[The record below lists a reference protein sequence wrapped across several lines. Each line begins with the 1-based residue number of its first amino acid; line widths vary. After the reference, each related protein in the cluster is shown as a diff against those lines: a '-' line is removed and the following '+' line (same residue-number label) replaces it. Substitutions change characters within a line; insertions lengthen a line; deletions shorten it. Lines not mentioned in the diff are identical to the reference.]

1 LEQKKAQFW
10 KKVKGRIKLDWNKA
24 KNIFIA
30 MFLIINIFLSYQ
42 LYTISRNQYIYI
54 EEEEIDNIE
63 QYLARKNVQM
73 DAIISD
79 RVLIA
84 PKINVKYHE
93 FDIKKI
99 EELFF
104 GSVEYQINNTDH
116 GFDMKYNELSVEVKD
131 GFYVTFQD
139 KSIDIKQ
146 KDVNEEKCIKNAYNF
161 INKLQLNTGNQFT
174 KIKEVGKGYVHLV
187 LGQEYGK
194 LSVDT
199 SLIDIIATEEGVVE
213 AKISWLEW
221 IKPDKRLNIIT
232 PVMAL
237 LKAYGSRA
245 ETDET
250 IIIKQIRQG
259 YHFTPEV
266 QDAPNDAIIL
276 EGTLS
281 PMWIIESDKADIY
294 INAYNEKIE

>member
-1 LEQKKAQFW
+1 VQKKVQFW

-104 GSVEYQINNTDH
+104 DSVEYQINNTAH
-116 GFDMKYNELSVEVKD
+116 SFDMKYNELSVEVKD
-131 GFYVTFQD
+131 GHYVTFQD

-174 KIKEVGKGYVHLV
+174 KVKEVGKGYVHLV

-199 SLIDIIATEEGVVE
+199 SIIDIIATEEGVVE
-213 AKISWLEW
+213 AKVSWLEW

-259 YHFTPEV
+259 YHFTPNV
-266 QDAPNDAIIL
+266 QDAPNDMIIL
-276 EGTLS
+276 EATLS
-281 PMWIIESDKADIY
+281 PMWIIESDKTDIY
-294 INAYNEKIE
+294 INAYNEKVE

>member
-1 LEQKKAQFW
+1 
-10 KKVKGRIKLDWNKA
+10 
-24 KNIFIA
+24 

-54 EEEEIDNIE
+54 EEKEIDNIE

-104 GSVEYQINNTDH
+104 DSVEYQINNTAH
-116 GFDMKYNELSVEVKD
+116 SFDMKYNELSVEVKD
-131 GFYVTFQD
+131 GHYVTFQD

-174 KIKEVGKGYVHLV
+174 KVKEVGKGYVHLV

-199 SLIDIIATEEGVVE
+199 SIIDIIATEEGVVE
-213 AKISWLEW
+213 AKVSWLEW

-259 YHFTPEV
+259 YHFTPNV
-266 QDAPNDAIIL
+266 QDAPNDMIIL
-276 EGTLS
+276 EATLS
-281 PMWIIESDKADIY
+281 PMWIIESDKTDIY
-294 INAYNEKIE
+294 INAYNEKVE

>member
-1 LEQKKAQFW
+1 MQKKAQFW
-10 KKVKGRIKLDWNKA
+10 KKAKGRIKLDWNKA

-54 EEEEIDNIE
+54 EEKEIDNIE

-104 GSVEYQINNTDH
+104 DSVEYQINNTAH
-116 GFDMKYNELSVEVKD
+116 SFDMKYNELSVEVKD
-131 GFYVTFQD
+131 GHYVTFQD

-199 SLIDIIATEEGVVE
+199 SIIDIIATEEGVVE
-213 AKISWLEW
+213 AKVSWLEW

-259 YHFTPEV
+259 YHFTPNV
-266 QDAPNDAIIL
+266 QDAPNDMIIL
-276 EGTLS
+276 EATLS
-281 PMWIIESDKADIY
+281 PMWIIESDKTDIY
-294 INAYNEKIE
+294 INAYNEKVE

>member
-1 LEQKKAQFW
+1 MQKKAQFW
-10 KKVKGRIKLDWNKA
+10 KKAKGRIKLDWNKA

-54 EEEEIDNIE
+54 EEKEIDNIE

-104 GSVEYQINNTDH
+104 DSVEYQINNTAH
-116 GFDMKYNELSVEVKD
+116 SFDMKYNELSVEVKD
-131 GFYVTFQD
+131 GHYVTFQD

-174 KIKEVGKGYVHLV
+174 KVKEVGKGYVHLV

-199 SLIDIIATEEGVVE
+199 SIIDIIATEEGVVE
-213 AKISWLEW
+213 AKVSWLEW

-259 YHFTPEV
+259 YHFTPNV
-266 QDAPNDAIIL
+266 QDAPNDMIIL
-276 EGTLS
+276 EATLS
-281 PMWIIESDKADIY
+281 PMWIIESDKTDIY
-294 INAYNEKIE
+294 INAYNEKVE

>member
-104 GSVEYQINNTDH
+104 DSVEYQINNTAH
-116 GFDMKYNELSVEVKD
+116 SFDMKYNELSVEVKD
-131 GFYVTFQD
+131 GHYVTFQD

-174 KIKEVGKGYVHLV
+174 KVKEVGKGYVHLV

-199 SLIDIIATEEGVVE
+199 SIIDIIATEEGVVE
-213 AKISWLEW
+213 AKVSWLEW

-259 YHFTPEV
+259 YHFTPNV
-266 QDAPNDAIIL
+266 QDAPNDMIIL
-276 EGTLS
+276 EATLS
-281 PMWIIESDKADIY
+281 PMWIIESDKTDIY
-294 INAYNEKIE
+294 INAYNEKVE